1 MKSLKTIL
9 NKKIRPAAAIISAV
23 KNIRDADRYMRIMF
37 DNTPLSATL
46 WDEDYNLIDCNL
58 EAARMFGL
66 ADKALFMKKFLM
78 YSPEYQPCGR
88 PSADMVVE
96 CIERAFIEGYN
107 RFEWQHQT
115 EDGGP
120 LPCEIIAMR
129 VEHKG
134 KPIVAAYK
142 RDLREIKATIAA
154 MQKTEGDLRMALI
167 AAEDSAKAK
176 SEFLNNMNHELRTP
190 LNGVLGFLRMATQT
204 NQLEKQRGYI
214 AEAEKSA
221 SSLLKL
227 VSDVLDFTEIE
238 NQKMKASSE
247 IFKLQDVIDRI
258 ERAYA
263 PAAKNKNLEL
273 NIRLPGDIPEQLTGD
288 PYKLQNILSNL
299 IDNAVKFT
307 DKGKITVR
315 ANVKRIN
322 GGGVEIRFYVRDTG
336 MGIKPDHIKTI
347 FEPFWQGDASLTR
360 KHGGTGFGLSLSKHL
375 AHLLGGKI
383 WVESEYEEGST
394 FYFTAR
400 FGLTDGVSYEKTVSH
415 ETDYEDNLSY
425 EPDPAGDG
433 WERETDIAVVSPAAP
448 DFNLEKPAPVNLS
461 NPPGDGDAPNPVNA
475 HLLVVDDVEINQIIA
490 EELLTGIGY
499 TVDVAGNGQ
508 EAIDMIRQ
516 KDYDA
521 VLMDIQMPVMDGL
534 TAAVKIRESERHRHL
549 PIIAVSAHAMDE
561 DVEKSLAHGMN
572 DHITKPFDLE
582 LLAATLN
589 KWLRPMYG
597 AYVFRGGPF

>member
-1 MKSLKTIL
+1 MKSLKTVL
-9 NKKIRPAAAIISAV
+9 NKKINPVAAIISAV
-23 KNIRDADRYMRIMF
+23 KSIRDADRYMQIMF

-66 ADKALFMKKFLM
+66 TDKAQFMEKFLL

-88 PSADMVVE
+88 PSADMVIE
-96 CIERAFIEGYN
+96 CMERAFANGYD
-107 RFEWQHQT
+107 RFEWMHQA
-115 EDGGP
+115 EDGEP
-120 LPCEIIAMR
+120 IPCEIIAMR

-154 MQKTEGDLRMALI
+154 MQKTEEDLRLALM

-221 SSLLKL
+221 SGLLKL

-238 NQKMKASSE
+238 NKKMQVNSE
-247 IFKLQDVIDRI
+247 IFKLRDVTDRI

-273 NIRLPGDIPEQLTGD
+273 NIRLPGDIPEQLIGD

-307 DKGKITVR
+307 DKGKVTVR
-315 ANVKRIN
+315 ANAKRVN
-322 GGGVEIRFYVRDTG
+322 DSGLEIRFYVRDTG
-336 MGIKPDHIKTI
+336 TGIKPDHIKTI

-360 KHGGTGFGLSLSKHL
+360 KNGGTGFGLSLSKHL
-375 AHLLGGKI
+375 AHLLGGRI

-400 FGLTDGVSYEKTVSH
+400 FSLINDGKH
-415 ETDYEDNLSY
+415 AGRADGLSY
-425 EPDPAGDG
+425 DPDLAGDDRADEPDLILKDASPDG
-433 WERETDIAVVSPAAP
+433 PEYEMDTPLPAVVDNQPADDA
-448 DFNLEKPAPVNLS
+448 AQ
-461 NPPGDGDAPNPVNA
+461 NPNA
-475 HLLVVDDVEINQIIA
+475 SHLLVVEDVEINQIIA

-499 TVDVAGNGQ
+499 TVDIANNGQ
-508 EAIDMIRQ
+508 EALDMLKQ

-534 TAAVKIRESERHRHL
+534 TAAVKIRESEKHRDL
-549 PIIAVSAHAMDE
+549 PIIALSAHAMDE
-561 DVEKSLAHGMN
+561 EREKSLAHGMN
-572 DHITKPFDLE
+572 DHIDKPLDLE
-582 LLAATLN
+582 QLAVALD
-589 KWLRPMYG
+589 KWLRPAYG
-597 AYVFRGGPF
+597 AARRA